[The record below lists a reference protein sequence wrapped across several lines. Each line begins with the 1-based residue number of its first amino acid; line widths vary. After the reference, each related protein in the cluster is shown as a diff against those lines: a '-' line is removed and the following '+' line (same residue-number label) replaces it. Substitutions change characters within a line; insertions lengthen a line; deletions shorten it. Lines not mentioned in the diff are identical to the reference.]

1 MGEARETVIGR
12 REGWRGS
19 FLRVRVDEV
28 RLPSGRESVREYVD
42 HPGAVAVLPVTAD
55 GEILLIRQYRAA
67 IGRTIL
73 EIPAGTREAG
83 EDPAETARR
92 ELAEET
98 AHAPGTLTEIAR
110 FYSSPGYTN
119 EQVILYAAEGCQ
131 PIERVAADE
140 ETISLVRV
148 PMADLPRLLTDPNH
162 LIEDAQ
168 ALVAALWLMNRSV
181 PRAEGADRAK
191 RG

>member
-1 MGEARETVIGR
+1 MSERRETVIGQ
-12 REGWRGS
+12 REGWRGT

-28 RLPSGRESVREYVD
+28 RLPSGRETTREYVD
-42 HPGAVAVLPVTAD
+42 HPGAVAVLPLTAT
-55 GEILLIRQYRAA
+55 GEVLFVRQYRAA

-73 EIPAGTREAG
+73 EIPAGTREPG

-98 AHAPGTLTEIAR
+98 AHAPGTLTEISR

-119 EQVILYAAEGCQ
+119 EQVILYLAEGCH

-140 ETISLVRV
+140 ETIALARIPVAGL
-148 PMADLPRLLTDPNH
+148 PGLLADPEHP
-162 LIEDAQ
+162 IEDAQ
-168 ALVAALWLMNRSV
+168 ALVAVLWLLDRASG
-181 PRAEGADRAK
+181 PRPGASRAK

>member
-1 MGEARETVIGR
+1 MKDEKRETVIGHR
-12 REGWRGS
+12 DGWRGS

-67 IGRTIL
+67 IGRSIL
-73 EIPAGTREAG
+73 EIPAGTREPG
-83 EDPAETARR
+83 EDPAATAHR
-92 ELAEET
+92 ELGEEI
-98 AHAPGTLTEIAR
+98 AQAGESLTEIAR

-119 EQVILYAAEGCQ
+119 EQIVLFLAEGCR
-131 PIERVAADE
+131 PIEPVAADE

-148 PMADLPRLLTDPNH
+148 PIADVPALLADPGH
-162 LIEDAQ
+162 PIEDAQ
-168 ALVAALWLMNRSV
+168 ALVALLWLMAR
-181 PRAEGADRAK
+181 PDQR
-191 RG
+191 